1 MKFSIIVPV
10 YNVKKYIEKCVQ
22 SVLTQ
27 TITDYE
33 LILVDDGAS
42 DGSEILCDCYAQ
54 KHANIKVIHKTNA
67 GLSSARNAGL
77 KIASG
82 NYIIYLDGD
91 DFWIEN
97 TLLQE
102 INVRIERENVD
113 LVAFGG
119 KEYYCENDGDKFKQ
133 LKVVFDKECVITTEE
148 YIKSSL
154 KKNEL
159 YPWYA
164 WLYAIRRDILVN
176 HKFEFPEGRYYE
188 DVYAVWRMLNLTRSV
203 SVIPME
209 AYAYRQ
215 QRIGAITNSTS
226 YQKLCDF
233 LWANETNIQ
242 DILKMDM
249 DEDVRKLLL
258 DSFSKNYYSCC
269 ISQGELS
276 GEEKKEYYRELK
288 KKRYLMDYALSRKW
302 VIIRRVSKIIGFR
315 GMLLVFHLRA
325 KWRKRNG

>member
-1 MKFSIIVPV
+1 MTFSIIVPV
-10 YNVKKYIEKCVQ
+10 YNIKDYIERCIH
-22 SVLTQ
+22 SVLNQ
-27 TITDYE
+27 TYANFE
-33 LILVDDGAS
+33 LILVDDGSS
-42 DGSEILCDCYAQ
+42 DGSESVCDYYAT
-54 KHANIKVIHKTNA
+54 KYSNIKVIHQTNA
-67 GLSSARNAGL
+67 GLSSARNTAL
-77 KIASG
+77 KIARG
-82 NYIIYLDGD
+82 NYIIFLDGD

-215 QRIGAITNSTS
+215 QRIGAITNSIT
-226 YQKLCDF
+226 YQKLYDF

-249 DEDVRKLLL
+249 GEDVRKLLL

-269 ISQGELS
+269 ILQGELS

-302 VIIRRVSKIIGFR
+302 VMIRRISKVIGFR